1 LEIAGWYAVLGL
13 FAEGAEVDSLHA
25 AGEADVLEELGVG
38 GFGERGAV
46 VLSEESEGGL
56 GGLRSRWCCCWRK
69 HSERR
74 CGIHVSLTSWPK
86 T

>member
-1 LEIAGWYAVLGL
+1 MGL

-46 VLSEESEGGL
+46 LSEETEGGL
-56 GGLRSRWCCCWRK
+56 GVCA
-69 HSERR
+69 
-74 CGIHVSLTSWPK
+74 HVGAALEEAFGEALWYIC
-86 T
+86 